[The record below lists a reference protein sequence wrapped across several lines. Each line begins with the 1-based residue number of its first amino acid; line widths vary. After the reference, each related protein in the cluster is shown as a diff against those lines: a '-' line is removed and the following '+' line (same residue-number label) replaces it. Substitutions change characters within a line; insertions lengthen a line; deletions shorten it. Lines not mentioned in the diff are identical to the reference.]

1 MSMTIDWELFFPDV
15 VFDISE
21 DRMSSQMS
29 SSGYEKSEWIY
40 YWDPS
45 IDFKSHLESIKV
57 PEKYFNE
64 NDLTVFPKN
73 FHKSIYSVKRFEEAR
88 VELLERLQ
96 FQNGEGLIG
105 YDDEGNDILSYRMS
119 LKFVSEN
126 VDVRPGTIGNDEN
139 KFRVSGNKN
148 IISVHRFNMINIL
161 FDWLLTVNPKGAY
174 KNQWKIFAYG
184 ITEYNETMSFISSF
198 REEDSA
204 GKLFGD
210 NPVMTIETMTVF
222 NDDSPV
228 VGETQSASDIKA
240 ILKEW
245 NPELI

>member
-45 IDFKSHLESIKV
+45 IDFKSYLESIKV

-73 FHKSIYSVKRFEEAR
+73 FHKPIYSVKRFEEAR